1 MQSTRSRFIGVALL
15 VCLFAVGM
23 ATFLNFYKY
32 QATFEQLVRTRMLVI
47 GYGVENSIQGSL
59 NIGLAFNELTT
70 VPALLARESKADPL
84 ITGIDVFTT
93 DGKVLYSTDA
103 RRVGRKVA
111 DNWLGAAVALKGKA
125 REFVAEDPSEL
136 VAGISLKNNF
146 DLTVGYLAMRYD
158 HGYVDRNVGEMG
170 RRLVLIGI
178 ATLVAAVAVL
188 ALLLTLLLRR
198 YERDMQAIGDRLSG
212 NGPAAAVPQ
221 AFAPAVEEL
230 RAAVAD
236 ADEGLARVR
245 AGLGAR

>member
-93 DGKVLYSTDA
+93 DGKVVYSTEA
-103 RRVGRKVA
+103 GRVGRKVA
-111 DNWLGAAVALKGKA
+111 DNWLISALALKGKA
-125 REFVAEDPSEL
+125 REFIAEDPAEL

-158 HGYVDRNVGEMG
+158 HAYVDRNVGAMG

-198 YERDMQAIGDRLSG
+198 YERDMRAIGERLG
-212 NGPAAAVPQ
+212 GDGPAGAVPE

-236 ADEGLARVR
+236 AEAGLARVR
-245 AGLGAR
+245 TGLGAR